1 MSKYNLKPLAAAVG
15 AAFMVSVA
23 ISPMASAAENPFQ
36 ANELSSGYN
45 LADSHGEGKCGG
57 NMDKAA
63 KEGKCGEG
71 KCGANKGKAM
81 KEGKCGE
88 GMDKAAHE
96 GKCGE
101 GMDKAAEE
109 GKSAMEGKCG
119 GKE

>member
-15 AAFMVSVA
+15 AVFMASVA
-23 ISPMASAAENPFQ
+23 IAPMASAAENPFQ

-57 NMDKAA
+57 DMGKATKEGKCGEGMDKAA

-71 KCGANKGKAM
+71 MDKAA

-88 GMDKAAHE
+88 GM
-96 GKCGE
+96 
-101 GMDKAAEE
+101 
-109 GKSAMEGKCG
+109 
-119 GKE
+119 